1 MKFPLSWLTRYLE
14 TAADAATLAE
24 ALTRLGLEVESLTN
38 PAERLRPFRIARVL
52 TAEPH
57 PGADRLKLLSVD
69 CGEGAPVQVVCGA
82 PNARAGLIGVFAA
95 PGTHV
100 PGIDTVLKVTEIRG
114 VESRGMMC
122 SARELE
128 LGEDQSGIL
137 DLPADAPVG
146 ASYARWAGLDDP
158 LFEVAIT
165 PNRQDCMGVH
175 GIARD
180 LAAAGLGTLK
190 PLPTPALADGPPC
203 AVPIAIEDRAGCP
216 AFLARSV
223 HGVTNGPSPAWLQAL
238 LTKAGLRPI
247 SALVDITNYFAIG
260 FGRPLHVYDI
270 AQLTGGL
277 TARRARPGETIEALN
292 GRTYALTPEMTVIAD
307 EAAVHDIGGIMGGLR
322 SGVSGATT
330 DVLIEAA
337 FFDPA
342 RIGATGRALGI
353 TSDARAR
360 FERGVDPAFVA
371 PGLDLAAAMVVELC
385 GGTVSAVAQAGAPPV
400 ERRTIAFDP
409 ARTAT
414 LGGLDLPAADQQA
427 MLERLG
433 FEVAAGTR
441 PWQVAAPSWRRDI
454 DGAADLVEE
463 IVRLAGIDR
472 IASSPLPRADGVA
485 RPTATPLQRLE
496 RRLRRLMAAR
506 GADEAIT
513 WSFIAEAEAERF
525 GGADWRLENP
535 LSAEL
540 AVMRPSLLPGLLA
553 AARRNAAR
561 GASGIRLF
569 ELGRRYGPGADGF
582 AAEGRTL
589 GLLLAGE
596 ARRRDWRHGKARPFD
611 AFDARA
617 EVMAVLAAAGAPVDR
632 LQTVAPAGPAYH
644 PGRSARLLLGK
655 VTLAEFGELHPTL
668 TADLDHAVGAEIFLD
683 ALPERRRGRGRAAY
697 APSPFQPVRRDFA
710 FLAPADLPAERL
722 LQAVA
727 ASDRTLIAETRLFDR
742 FEGPGVPEGRVSLAV
757 SVALQ
762 PRERTLTDAEIEAV
776 GAVIVAAAAKLGA
789 TLRA

>member
-1 MKFPLSWLTRYLE
+1 MKFPLSWLARYLDT
-14 TAADAATLAE
+14 TAEAPAIAE
-24 ALTRLGLEVESLTN
+24 ALTRLGLEVEAVTN
-38 PAERLRPFRIARVL
+38 PAERMAPFTIARVL

-57 PGADRLKLLSVD
+57 PRADRLKVLTVD
-69 CGEGAPVQVVCGA
+69 RGDGAPVQVVCGA
-82 PNARAGLIGVFAA
+82 PNARAGLVGVFAA

-100 PGIDTVLKVTEIRG
+100 PGIDLTLKVADIRG

-128 LGEDQSGIL
+128 LGDDHEGIL

-146 ASYARWAGLDDP
+146 MAYARWAGLDDP
-158 LFEVAIT
+158 VLDVAIT
-165 PNRQDCMGVH
+165 PNRPDCMGVF

-180 LAAAGLGTLK
+180 LAAAGLGMLK
-190 PLPTPALADGPPC
+190 PPARPTLADGPPC
-203 AVPIAIEDRAGCP
+203 AVPIAIEDPDGCP

-270 AQLTGGL
+270 AKLEGGL

-307 EAAVHDIGGIMGGLR
+307 AAAVHDIGGIMGGVH
-322 SGVSGATT
+322 SGVSETST

-337 FFDPA
+337 WFAPE

-353 TSDARAR
+353 NSDARAR

-385 GGTVSAVAQAGAPPV
+385 GGTVSALAQAGAPPV

-409 ARTAT
+409 VRTAT
-414 LGGLDLPAADQQA
+414 LGGLDVAAAEQQA
-427 MLERLG
+427 ILERLG
-433 FEVAAGTR
+433 FEVAAGAL
-441 PWQVAAPSWRRDI
+441 PWRVAVPSWRRDI
-454 DGAADLVEE
+454 DGPADLVEE
-463 IVRLAGIDR
+463 VVRLSGIDR
-472 IASSPLPRADGVA
+472 VPSVPLPRAEGVA
-485 RPTATPLQRLE
+485 RPTATPMQRLE

-506 GADEAIT
+506 GADEALT
-513 WSFIAEAEAERF
+513 WSFIAEDEAERF
-525 GGADWRLENP
+525 GSASWRLDNP

-553 AARRNAAR
+553 AAERNRAR
-561 GASGIRLF
+561 GATAVRLF

-582 AAEGRTL
+582 ATESRTL
-589 GLLLAGE
+589 ALLFAGE
-596 ARRRDWRHGKARPFD
+596 ARPRDWRHGKARAFD
-611 AFDARA
+611 AFDMRA
-617 EVMAVLAAAGAPVDR
+617 EVVAALAAAGAPVER
-632 LQTVAPAGPAYH
+632 LQTSQPASPHYH
-644 PGRSARLLLGK
+644 PGRSARLRLGK
-655 VTLAEFGELHPTL
+655 ATLAEFGELHPSL
-668 TADLDHAVGAEIFLD
+668 TGDLGRAVGAEIALE
-683 ALPERRRGRGRAAY
+683 ALPERRRGRAQATY

-710 FLAPADLPAERL
+710 FLAPADLPAEQL
-722 LQAVA
+722 LRAVA
-727 ASDRTLIAETRLFDR
+727 GADKALIADVSLFDR
-742 FEGPGVPEGRVSLAV
+742 FEGAGVPEGQVSLAV
-757 SVALQ
+757 SVSLL

-776 GAVIVAAAAKLGA
+776 GATIVAAAAKLGA
-789 TLRA
+789 MLRA